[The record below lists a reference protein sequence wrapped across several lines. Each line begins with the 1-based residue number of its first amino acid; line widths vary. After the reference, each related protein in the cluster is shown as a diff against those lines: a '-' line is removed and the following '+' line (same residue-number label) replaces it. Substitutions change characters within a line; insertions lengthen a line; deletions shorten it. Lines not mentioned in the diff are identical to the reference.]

1 MWPSAVSAGS
11 DRLDSHPDLVAKP
24 TTHAGD
30 RGSIFGLVNLDRR
43 LGRVRS
49 RKWRGM

>member
-1 MWPSAVSAGS
+1 MWPSAVLPGL
-11 DRLDSHPDLVAKP
+11 DRLDSHPYLVAKP

-43 LGRVRS
+43 LGGVRS
-49 RKWRGM
+49 RKWTGT